1 MRCVLRVKMFHS
13 QSDIFQAC
21 VAHIFSYT
29 IIIAKIYQA
38 HSVAYMVQAHKEN
51 IAFER
56 TVSQICDIGATSF
69 SLKTRKKIIKTNGS
83 SIPDQKTIF
92 IPISHIAK
100 SRTYKSIFG
109 NTQTK
114 NQLSVSKLTCHSIES
129 SSRYH

>member
-1 MRCVLRVKMFHS
+1 MRCVLVVKMFHS

-51 IAFER
+51 IAFEG

-69 SLKTRKKIIKTNGS
+69 SVKTRKKTLRQMDHKL
-83 SIPDQKTIF
+83 PVF
-92 IPISHIAK
+92 WHISG
-100 SRTYKSIFG
+100 FV
-109 NTQTK
+109 N
-114 NQLSVSKLTCHSIES
+114 
-129 SSRYH
+129 